1 MASNTNK
8 PASSYPTN
16 DSKRGPEK
24 LKKSDLS
31 GVPVDNGKSTQE
43 TVEETLNDNTLHTFV
58 DQLFSSLP
66 QTEEYK
72 GYRSIFIQEQ
82 ISLDDKLNDKKL
94 VEIGVGIA
102 KEVHR
107 DKILRA
113 FDTKKAEAEAA
124 SQQAGESAADS
135 NQADLDLETYF
146 TWCVSYKFDSLKSRI
161 KKLKMTEFDSMTT
174 SNEILFKFREQ
185 WQKAEFRDTF
195 FNGKDKIG
203 VPPLGTKKKMDLFEL
218 HFYRYCWL
226 IDNIDDLQANCWA
239 RCVSWRNKGNNYVP
253 VSVGYARGIM
263 IGAPFM
269 IMALA
274 SILHISGVP
283 SEVYYLLLI
292 VALGVYFIHLLL
304 VVYTYYTV
312 HYRCCDHCSWEVDD
326 ANITDVETGV
336 EELEAGGRGD
346 SEDLEAKVPKDAN
359 TTKKMNQAKSRKRVP
374 NYRGGSSSCIREILK
389 DYALPFLRNQ
399 QFSWFHRA
407 FIQLWPGIFAYCL
420 VTTLFEG
427 DYSASLK
434 VLGMAVIII
443 LGHIVAIN
451 GKNWRAL
458 VREYQWAVMF
468 CCIKR
473 PLVEYQQHVDFKNPN
488 HSRSSKSQQLYEHCK
503 YLIRELNLTER
514 ACNVAIPRSDGS
526 IPREYKVLHEM
537 MKENQEARIMDLED
551 ALKDLSEIDSFR
563 LGMLVEEFSFVEVT
577 LKYLD
582 IDVCSCCAC

>member
-1 MASNTNK
+1 
-8 PASSYPTN
+8 
-16 DSKRGPEK
+16 
-24 LKKSDLS
+24 
-31 GVPVDNGKSTQE
+31 
-43 TVEETLNDNTLHTFV
+43 
-58 DQLFSSLP
+58 
-66 QTEEYK
+66 
-72 GYRSIFIQEQ
+72 
-82 ISLDDKLNDKKL
+82 
-94 VEIGVGIA
+94 
-102 KEVHR
+102 
-107 DKILRA
+107 
-113 FDTKKAEAEAA
+113 
-124 SQQAGESAADS
+124 
-135 NQADLDLETYF
+135 
-146 TWCVSYKFDSLKSRI
+146 
-161 KKLKMTEFDSMTT
+161 
-174 SNEILFKFREQ
+174 
-185 WQKAEFRDTF
+185 
-195 FNGKDKIG
+195 
-203 VPPLGTKKKMDLFEL
+203 MDLFEL

-292 VALGVYFIHLLL
+292 VALGVYFIHLFL

-336 EELEAGGRGD
+336 SEELEAGGRGD
-346 SEDLEAKVPKDAN
+346 SEDLEAKVSKDAN

-407 FIQLWPGIFAYCL
+407 FIQLWPGIFAYFFA
-420 VTTLFEG
+420 TTLFEG

-434 VLGMAVIII
+434 ILGMAVIVIS
-443 LGHIVAIN
+443 GHIVAIN

-473 PLVEYQQHVDFKNPN
+473 PLVEYQQHVDFKNP
-488 HSRSSKSQQLYEHCK
+488 
-503 YLIRELNLTER
+503 
-514 ACNVAIPRSDGS
+514 
-526 IPREYKVLHEM
+526 
-537 MKENQEARIMDLED
+537 
-551 ALKDLSEIDSFR
+551 
-563 LGMLVEEFSFVEVT
+563 
-577 LKYLD
+577 
-582 IDVCSCCAC
+582 CSCCAC